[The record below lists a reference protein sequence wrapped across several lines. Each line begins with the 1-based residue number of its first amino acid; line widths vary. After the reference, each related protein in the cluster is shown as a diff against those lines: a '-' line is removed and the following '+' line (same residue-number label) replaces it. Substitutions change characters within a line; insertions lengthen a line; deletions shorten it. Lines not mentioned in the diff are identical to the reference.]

1 MISLE
6 YDKNDERLI
15 TPENALKFNIQYKTR
30 KENITL
36 QLENILNPKKIET
49 VGSKI
54 KNVSILVTKRKD
66 LVGTKWKMPNI
77 TDEFKIE
84 GLQNFGQYTKIYPIR
99 IKISNSE
106 IQNALALYSKKY
118 NYRFIANNLLFSS
131 SIQQDT
137 NVAFITTTGLN
148 DAKEILINGKIFQ
161 GIAIIYL
168 SEVNG
173 WKNIIYK
180 SHWSNTVF
188 TDSEYPVAA
197 KHFALGFETTDLHNL
212 LNFGYS
218 LVDEKGI

>member
-15 TPENALKFNIQYKTR
+15 TPKNALKFNIQYKTR

-99 IKISNSE
+99 IKINNSE

-148 DAKEILINGKIFQ
+148 DAKEILISGKIFQ

-168 SEVNG
+168 SEVSG
-173 WKNIIYK
+173 WKNI
-180 SHWSNTVF
+180 V
-188 TDSEYPVAA
+188 
-197 KHFALGFETTDLHNL
+197 
-212 LNFGYS
+212 
-218 LVDEKGI
+218 